1 MVYARQLG
9 SIFSTDPELLD
20 LYQEVGGPLAAMMVT
35 FGMACFLERVPM
47 AMGQAKVVMYLGL
60 IGSWLGQVPG
70 VNTAID
76 AFALL
81 YNHTGASG
89 ACLFRNQHG
98 VLDVQNLQ
106 IHAVRAKILT
116 CFQRLS

>member
-70 VNTAID
+70 VHTAID

-89 ACLFRNQHG
+89 ACSEISTVYWMYNIYRFMQCAPKPLRVFS
-98 VLDVQNLQ
+98 
-106 IHAVRAKILT
+106 A
-116 CFQRLS
+116 